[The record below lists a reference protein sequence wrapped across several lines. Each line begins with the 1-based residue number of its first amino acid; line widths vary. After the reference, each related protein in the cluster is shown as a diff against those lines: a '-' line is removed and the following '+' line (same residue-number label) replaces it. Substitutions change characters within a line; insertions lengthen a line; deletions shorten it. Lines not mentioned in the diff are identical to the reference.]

1 MVVHSLSQER
11 EPAGEAARAGELAER
26 RTLAQLQGCSVM
38 DEKSNQQEKTGA
50 ISMKTKLSLS
60 VSTRYVHCV
69 CGLCGSPFHGG
80 GIEVNVKVDGQNDF
94 TLCATCTEASKDDK
108 AFRDRVRMTA
118 KGLHWLAEGMEAM
131 ADGAIE
137 FPGEGDY
144 SEAALE
150 YERLKSKAAF
160 DSVIKQLWGT
170 ATNRSG
176 KGVTD
181 A

>member
-1 MVVHSLSQER
+1 MVVHPLSQER
-11 EPAGEAARAGELAER
+11 EPAGEAARAGELTER
-26 RTLAQLQGCSVM
+26 HTYAGIQGHSFM
-38 DEKSNQQEKTGA
+38 GDTGNQERAKA
-50 ISMKTKLSLS
+50 HSMKTKLSLS
-60 VSTRYVHCV
+60 VSTRHVHCV

-80 GIEVNVKVDGQNDF
+80 GIEVSVKVDGQNDF
-94 TLCATCTEASKDDK
+94 TLCATCTEAAKDDK